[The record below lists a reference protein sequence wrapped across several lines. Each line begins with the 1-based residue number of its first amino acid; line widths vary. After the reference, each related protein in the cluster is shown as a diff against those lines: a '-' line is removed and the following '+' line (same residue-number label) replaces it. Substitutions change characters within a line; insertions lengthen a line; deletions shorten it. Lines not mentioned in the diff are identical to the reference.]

1 MAAPP
6 KYKTYKKQVK
16 LGAGQQLHFTPGK
29 GYWAGPK
36 IGPTGAPP
44 KPIDP
49 FAPLSP
55 AVLGTQATTQAN
67 AALAPEK
74 AEIERQ
80 RALAAAR
87 AKADQGAMLGLAT
100 TVAEMQKGLV
110 PGAAAPYAAA
120 AGQIGDLAQGF
131 SAGVA
136 ERLAAGQGA
145 NAEFAAGQGAQATP
159 AVDPTAVKDVAYGL
173 GGFVPG
179 AALAAQGAAAG
190 AYAAAIPAITSLALA
205 GDYKKALFE
214 AASQDD
220 EYAQQLIQV
229 AAKFPDMRNQALE
242 ALRKYEMDKAGYKLD
257 VRQQAV
263 QERAQSLYERQFN
276 ETARGNRVEEKQT
289 QQEINLRKSQ
299 LQLDR
304 QKLQLD
310 SAQAVVDAQEAIAE
324 GRQIDASA
332 SKVLGY
338 IVDKQGREVLG
349 KNGKR
354 IRVKPTAAGSGTAEE
369 RNPYGAAVEAAKTL
383 RGDPVKPADFVKHP
397 KTGKLAPP
405 RGRYMTR
412 RGVKGGFPDGTTNDP
427 SRAQYESQYT
437 FAEAVGFLQ
446 ARYNISR
453 AQARKALIASGWK
466 PDGVRPKK

>member
-44 KPIDP
+44 RPVDP
-49 FAPLSP
+49 FAPVAP
-55 AVLGTQATTQAN
+55 AVLGTQATAQAN

-80 RALAAAR
+80 RQIAAQR
-87 AKADQGAMLGLAT
+87 AKNDQGAMLGLAS

-110 PGAAAPYAAA
+110 PGAAAPYADAA
-120 AGQIGDLAQGF
+120 AQIGDLAQGF
-131 SAGVA
+131 SSGVA
-136 ERLAAGQGA
+136 ARLAEGQGA
-145 NAEFAAGQGAQATP
+145 NAEFAATQGAQATP
-159 AVDPTAVKDVAYGL
+159 AVDPTAVKDVMYGM

-190 AYAAAIPAITSLALA
+190 AHAATIPAITALALA
-205 GDYKKALFE
+205 GDYKKALYE

-220 EYAQQLIQV
+220 QYAQQLIQV

-242 ALRKYEMDKAGYKLD
+242 ALRKHEMDKAGYKLD

-263 QERAQSLYERQFN
+263 QERAQSLYEKQYG
-276 ETARGNRVEEKQT
+276 ETTRSNKADEKLARDRLALE
-289 QQEINLRKSQ
+289 KSQ

-310 SAQAVVDAQEAIAE
+310 SIEAVADAQAEIDK

-338 IVDKQGREVLG
+338 IVDKQGREVLDKSG
-349 KNGKR
+349 RR
-354 IRVKPTAAGSGTAEE
+354 IRVKATASGSGTAEE

-383 RGDPVKPADFVKHP
+383 RGDPVKPGDFITVNG
-397 KTGKLAPP
+397 KTKPP

-427 SRAQYESQYT
+427 ARAQYESQYT

-446 ARYNISR
+446 ARYNVSR

-466 PDGVRPKK
+466 PDGVRPKGK

>member
-1 MAAPP
+1 MAKPR
-6 KYKTYKKQVK
+6 YFTYKKQVK
-16 LGAGQQLHFTPGK
+16 LAPGQ
-29 GYWAGPK
+29 K
-36 IGPTGAPP
+36 IAARPAPRP
-44 KPIDP
+44 VDP
-49 FAPLSP
+49 FAPLAP
-55 AVLGTQATTQAN
+55 AALGAAATAQAT

-80 RALAAAR
+80 RGLAGDR
-87 AKADQGAMLGLAT
+87 AKADQAAMLGLAA

-110 PGAAAPYAAA
+110 PGAAAPYTAA

-131 SAGVA
+131 SAAVA

-145 NAEFAAGQGAQATP
+145 NAEFAASQGAQADP
-159 AVDPTAVKDVAYGL
+159 AVDPTAVKDVLYGM

-179 AALAAQGAAAG
+179 ASLAAQGAAAG
-190 AYAAAIPAITSLALA
+190 AFAAAVPAITAAALA
-205 GDYKKALFE
+205 GDYRKALFE
-214 AASQDD
+214 ARAQDD
-220 EYAQQLIQV
+220 EYAQQLITT
-229 AAKFPDMRNQALE
+229 AAKFPSLRDQALE
-242 ALRKYEMDKAGYKLD
+242 ALRKHEMDKAGYKLD

-263 QERAQSLYERQFN
+263 QERAQSLYEKQYG
-276 ETARGNRVEEKQT
+276 ETVRSNKTDEQLERERIALQR
-289 QQEINLRKSQ
+289 SQ

-304 QKLQLD
+304 KKLQLD
-310 SAQAVVDAQEAIAE
+310 SAEAVAAAQEAIAE

-338 IVDKQGREVLG
+338 IVDKQGREVLD
-349 KNGKR
+349 KNGRR
-354 IRVKPTAAGSGTAEE
+354 IRVKETAGGKGTAEE
-369 RNPYGAAVEAAKTL
+369 RNPYGAAVEAAKIL
-383 RGDPVKPADFVKHP
+383 RGDPVKPEDFVRGKD
-397 KTGKLAPP
+397 GKLRPP

-446 ARYNISR
+446 ARYYGISR

-466 PDGVRPKK
+466 PDGVRPKKG

>member
-1 MAAPP
+1 MDAPP
-6 KYKTYKKQVK
+6 KYKTYKKQVN
-16 LGAGQQLHFTPGK
+16 LGSGQQLHFTPGK

-49 FAPLSP
+49 FAPTPP
-55 AVLGTQATTQAN
+55 AMLDTQATAQAN

-74 AEIERQ
+74 AEVERQ

-87 AKADQGAMLGLAT
+87 AKADQSALSGLAV
-100 TVAEMQKGLV
+100 TVADMQRGLV
-110 PGAAAPYAAA
+110 PGAAAPYADA

-145 NAEFAAGQGAQATP
+145 NAEFAASQGAQATP
-159 AVDPTAVKDVAYGL
+159 AVDPTAVKDVMYGL

-179 AALAAQGAAAG
+179 ASLAAQGAAAG

-349 KNGKR
+349 KNGRR
-354 IRVKPTAAGSGTAEE
+354 IRVSAVATGKGGTAEE
-369 RNPYGAAVEAAKTL
+369 RNPYGAAVEAARTL
-383 RGDPVKPADFVKHP
+383 RGDPVKPGDFITVNG
-397 KTGKLAPP
+397 KTKPP

-427 SRAQYESQYT
+427 ARAQYESQYT

-466 PDGVRPKK
+466 PDGVRPKGK

>member
-1 MAAPP
+1 MAAQR
-6 KYKTYKKQVK
+6 YRTYKKQVK
-16 LGAGQQLHFTPGK
+16 LGPGQQLHFTPGK
-29 GYWAGPK
+29 GYWAGQRVS
-36 IGPTGAPP
+36 GGAAP
-44 KPIDP
+44 KPPVDP
-49 FAPLSP
+49 FAPLTP
-55 AVLGTQATTQAN
+55 AALGTAATAQAT

-74 AEIERQ
+74 AEVERQ
-80 RALAAAR
+80 RQIAAKR
-87 AKADQGAMLGLAT
+87 AEADQAAMLGLAT
-100 TVAEMQKGLV
+100 TVADMQKGLV

-145 NAEFAAGQGAQATP
+145 NAEFAASQGAQATP
-159 AVDPTAVKDVAYGL
+159 AVDPTAVKDVLYGM

-179 AALAAQGAAAG
+179 ASLAAQGAAAG
-190 AYAAAIPAITSLALA
+190 AFAAAVPAITAAALA
-205 GDYKKALFE
+205 GDYKRALFE

-220 EYAQQLIQV
+220 QYAQQLIQV

-242 ALRKYEMDKAGYKLD
+242 ALRKHEIDKAGYKLD

-263 QERAQSLYERQFN
+263 AERAQNLYERQF
-276 ETARGNRVEEKQT
+276 EEERRGNRVDERVTQEE
-289 QQEINLRKSQ
+289 LRLKKAQ

-310 SAQAVVDAQEAIAE
+310 SAEAVAAAQEAIAE

-338 IVDKQGREVLG
+338 IVDKQGREVLDAQGRRIKVKEMAG
-349 KNGKR
+349 KT
-354 IRVKPTAAGSGTAEE
+354 TAAE

-383 RGDPVKPADFVKHP
+383 RGDPVKAPEFVTKGG
-397 KTGKLAPP
+397 KTKPP

-427 SRAQYESQYT
+427 ARAQYESQYT

-466 PDGVRPKK
+466 PDGVRPKGK